1 MSRTET
7 LRARLMPEGATR
19 DASLLLETR
28 GLRALGDGL
37 VSIVLAAYLS
47 AVGLSDVRIGIV
59 VTATLLGSAALTL
72 AVGLRAHAYP
82 RRRLLRLVS
91 LLMIATGVGFAVFTS
106 FWPFA
111 LIGLI
116 GTMNPSGGDVSVFL
130 PTEQALLPATVPD
143 RQRTALF
150 ARYSLIGTLL
160 AAFGA
165 ALAFL
170 PGWVSRR
177 FEIDDVTSLRFA
189 FVAYALIGV
198 VVLTRYRHLSPA
210 VERAASAPPVKRAL
224 GPSKSTVYR
233 LAALFSLDALGG
245 GFVVTALL
253 VLWLQRR
260 FDLSL
265 GVSGVVF
272 FWAGILSA
280 FSALVA
286 VRIASRIG
294 LVRTMVFTHLP
305 ANGLLILTAF
315 MPNAALAVTCL
326 LCRSFLSQMDVPAR
340 SSYVMAVVTPDERPA
355 AASVTNVPRSL
366 ASALPPIAAGW
377 MLSESTFGWPLI
389 IAGSL
394 KALYDVLLLI
404 QFRHVRPPE
413 EQPTA
418 PDRVRAPRRG
428 GAGGRPA
435 STRGSR

>member
-1 MSRTET
+1 
-7 LRARLMPEGATR
+7 
-19 DASLLLETR
+19 
-28 GLRALGDGL
+28 
-37 VSIVLAAYLS
+37 
-47 AVGLSDVRIGIV
+47 
-59 VTATLLGSAALTL
+59 
-72 AVGLRAHAYP
+72 
-82 RRRLLRLVS
+82 
-91 LLMIATGVGFAVFTS
+91 
-106 FWPFA
+106 
-111 LIGLI
+111 
-116 GTMNPSGGDVSVFL
+116 
-130 PTEQALLPATVPD
+130 
-143 RQRTALF
+143 
-150 ARYSLIGTLL
+150 
-160 AAFGA
+160 
-165 ALAFL
+165 
-170 PGWVSRR
+170 
-177 FEIDDVTSLRFA
+177 
-189 FVAYALIGV
+189 
-198 VVLTRYRHLSPA
+198 
-210 VERAASAPPVKRAL
+210 
-224 GPSKSTVYR
+224 
-233 LAALFSLDALGG
+233 
-245 GFVVTALL
+245 
-253 VLWLQRR
+253 LQRR

-315 MPNAALAVTCL
+315 MPNAVLAVTCL

-413 EQPTA
+413 EQTTSHP
-418 PDRVRAPRRG
+418 PR
-428 GAGGRPA
+428 
-435 STRGSR
+435 SSSRR